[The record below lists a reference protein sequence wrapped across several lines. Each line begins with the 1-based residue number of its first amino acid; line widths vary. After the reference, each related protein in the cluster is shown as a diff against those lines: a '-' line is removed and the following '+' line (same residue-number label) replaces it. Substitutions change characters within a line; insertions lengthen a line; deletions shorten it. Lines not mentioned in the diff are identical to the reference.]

1 MNCCGV
7 VVDVAVVFNIVKN
20 NTVQKMCNARIPAN
34 VPRTWDSYG
43 VGYVRGKPKLIYEK
57 LSVTEFIGY

>member
-20 NTVQKMCNARIPAN
+20 NEVQKMCNARIPAN

-43 VGYVRGKPKLIYEK
+43 VGYVRGKPRLILK
-57 LSVTEFIGY
+57 MSVIQFVGY

>member
-20 NTVQKMCNARIPAN
+20 NEVQKMCNARIPAN
-34 VPRTWDSYG
+34 VPMTWDSYG
-43 VGYVRGKPKLIYEK
+43 PGYVRGKPKIY
-57 LSVTEFIGY
+57 LCDAVFWLLAYA